1 MSRSSSTSPSES
13 GGRSPGRRLPRRL
26 TQLTA
31 GLLLY
36 GASSALLVRSGL
48 GLEPWNVLHQGL
60 ANLTGLSIG
69 VVVTIMGAVV
79 LLLWIPLRQRPG
91 LGTVANVLLIGAAMD
106 ATLAVV
112 PDAEGLPA
120 RIALMVAGVV
130 LNGLA
135 TGLYIAARF
144 GPGPRDGLMTGL
156 HRVTGRSI
164 RLIRTALELTV
175 VATGFLLGGSLGV
188 GTVLYALAIGPLAQ
202 LSLRLF
208 AVPEPASHT
217 APEAASPT
225 APGSTGPGTTP
236 GTAPGTTTGPQ
247 TATPAPHA
255 IAGPEAATPGTASG
269 STADAPGS
277 PERVILP
284 R

>member
-1 MSRSSSTSPSES
+1 M
-13 GGRSPGRRLPRRL
+13 PRRL
-26 TQLTA
+26 VQLTA

-60 ANLTGLSIG
+60 SRLTGLSIG
-69 VVVTIMGAVV
+69 VVVTLMGGVV

-106 ATLAVV
+106 GTLALL
-112 PDAEGLPA
+112 PDARGTAA
-120 RIALMVAGVV
+120 RVALMVAGVV
-130 LNGLA
+130 LNGAA

-164 RLIRTALELTV
+164 RLIRTLIEVGV
-175 VATGFLLGGSLGV
+175 VATGFLLGGSVGV
-188 GTVLYALAIGPLAQ
+188 GTLLYALAIGPLAQ

-208 AVPEPASHT
+208 TVPAAPAGT
-217 APEAASPT
+217 DAPAAPSPAG
-225 APGSTGPGTTP
+225 APDATSG
-236 GTAPGTTTGPQ
+236 
-247 TATPAPHA
+247 TPADRPA
-255 IAGPEAATPGTASG
+255 VAA
-269 STADAPGS
+269 GS
-277 PERVILP
+277 PGRVILP